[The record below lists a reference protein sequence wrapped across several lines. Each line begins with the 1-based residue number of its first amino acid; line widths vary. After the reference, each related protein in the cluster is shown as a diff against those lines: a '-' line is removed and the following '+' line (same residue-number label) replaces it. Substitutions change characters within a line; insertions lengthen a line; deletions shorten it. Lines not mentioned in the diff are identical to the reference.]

1 MSDSDTLLPAGTKTL
16 GKGIMQETKIFE
28 KATRLHHSDCL
39 VGLSRVET
47 GSVDLV
53 LCDLPYGTTNCA
65 WDSVIPFEPLW
76 EQYRRIVKPAGA
88 LVLFAAQPF
97 ATALINS
104 ARKLFRYDLV
114 WEKPSP
120 VGFAN
125 SHRQPL
131 RSHEQILVF
140 YKRQPT
146 YNPQGLIKLEKP
158 VIRRGGKGG
167 SVYRSMS
174 GESVQQYTNYP
185 RSVLHYPNRAER
197 RYHPTQKPVVLLE
210 YLIRTYTNPGELV
223 VDNCMGSGSTAV
235 ACLNTGRRFV
245 GFEKDPEY
253 FAVARRRVDQKVAEL
268 TA

>member
-1 MSDSDTLLPAGTKTL
+1 MNQKLERS
-16 GKGIMQETKIFE
+16 I
-28 KATRLHHSDCL
+28 RLFHGDCL
-39 VGLSRVET
+39 VGMSRVET

-76 EQYRRIVKPAGA
+76 EQYQRIVKPRGA

-97 ATALINS
+97 TTALINS

-114 WEKPSP
+114 WEKTSP
-120 VGFAN
+120 AGFAN
-125 SHRQPL
+125 SHKQPL

-146 YNPQGLIKLEKP
+146 YNPQGLVKLEKP
-158 VIRRGGKGG
+158 IVRRGSRGG

-197 RYHPTQKPVVLLE
+197 RYHPTQKPVALLE
-210 YLIRTYTNPGELV
+210 YLIRTYTNQGEMV
-223 VDNCMGSGSTAV
+223 MDNCMGSGSTGI
-235 ACLNTGRRFV
+235 ACLNTERRFV
-245 GFEKDPEY
+245 GFEQDAAY
-253 FAVARRRVDQKVAEL
+253 FEIARQRIEERAAEL
-268 TA
+268 PGA

>member
-1 MSDSDTLLPAGTKTL
+1 MNTQLERM
-16 GKGIMQETKIFE
+16 I
-28 KATRLHHSDCL
+28 RLFQGDCL

-97 ATALINS
+97 TTALINS

-114 WEKPSP
+114 WEKTSP

-146 YNPQGLIKLEKP
+146 YNPQGLVKLEKP
-158 VIRRGGKGG
+158 IVRRGGRGG

-185 RSVLHYPNRAER
+185 RSVLHFHNRAER
-197 RYHPTQKPVVLLE
+197 RYHPTQKPVALLE
-210 YLIRTYTNPGELV
+210 YLICTYTDPGELV
-223 VDNCMGSGSTAV
+223 VDNCIGGGSTAV
-235 ACLNTGRRFV
+235 ACLNTGRRCI
-245 GFEKDPEY
+245 GFEKDGAIYET
-253 FAVARRRVDQKVAEL
+253 ARQRVMARAKEL
-268 TA
+268 DIA

>member
-1 MSDSDTLLPAGTKTL
+1 MHTVCIERSEMDRQLERE
-16 GKGIMQETKIFE
+16 I
-28 KATRLHHSDCL
+28 RLFHGDCL
-39 VGLSRVET
+39 VGMSRVET

-53 LCDLPYGTTNCA
+53 LCDLPYGTTACA

-76 EQYRRIVKPAGA
+76 EQYQRIVKPKGA

-97 ATALINS
+97 TTALINS
-104 ARKLFRYDLV
+104 ARKLFRYDLI
-114 WEKPSP
+114 WEKNSP

-131 RSHEQILVF
+131 RAHEQILVF

-146 YNPQGLIKLEKP
+146 YNPQGLVKLDKP
-158 VIRRGGKGG
+158 IIRRGGKTS

-185 RSVLHYPNRAER
+185 RSVLHYPNRGEK
-197 RYHPTQKPVVLLE
+197 RYHPTQKPVALLE

-235 ACLNTGRRFV
+235 ACLNTGRRCM
-245 GFEKDPEY
+245 GFEKDQVIYET
-253 FAVARRRVDQKVAEL
+253 ACRRVKERAAEL
-268 TA
+268 AIA